1 MTKSEHYTI
10 IIRTIKRLSITLST
24 IILRKKMWVYYK
36 YLMKLVTQGCNQD
49 FLGVGVRYLKK
60 DIGHYNLESIQ
71 NVSFKIKGET

>member
-1 MTKSEHYTI
+1 
-10 IIRTIKRLSITLST
+10 
-24 IILRKKMWVYYK
+24 MWVYYK